1 MNIIKTFK
9 SLVQVECPLVD
20 VLLYA
25 AVAVDEP
32 GSRLDD
38 LGSLLEIGASVL
50 PLLGHLLATAVFI
63 ATAAARS
70 GREGTTTAVTK
81 ATLAVI
87 VVLPLDRRT
96 GGELIVIGDI
106 SHGILPAST
115 AAVAVIGKAISIPT
129 VPTAPIIPIVSIFVV
144 VARQPRLSLHKL
156 RLLLRGQTE
165 GVLVVVAVEQR
176 LQVVLG
182 QVEHCHYLLI
192 LPSRAPADVLV
203 VGTEDG
209 LPVSAVLDSVVDDEA
224 EYSHLGVV
232 AALHIEVST
241 DDLGHGARTLLA
253 VPQDTFAEG
262 RAITAFVAEDVVLA
276 QVG

>member
-50 PLLGHLLATAVFI
+50 PLLGHLLSTTVFV
-63 ATAAARS
+63 APTTARS
-70 GREGTTTAVTK
+70 SRESTTCVII

-96 GGELIVIGDI
+96 GGELIVVGNV
-106 SHGILPAST
+106 SHGILPART
-115 AAVAVIGKAISIPT
+115 AAVAVIGKVISI
-129 VPTAPIIPIVSIFVV
+129 PIIPIVAIFAVIT
-144 VARQPRLSLHKL
+144 RRNRLSLRKL

-165 GVLVVVAVEQR
+165 GVLVVVAVEQC
-176 LQVVLG
+176 LQVVLC
-182 QVEHCHYLLI
+182 QVENCHHLL
-192 LPSRAPADVLV
+192 VL
-203 VGTEDG
+203 T
-209 LPVSAVLDSVVDDEA
+209 
-224 EYSHLGVV
+224 
-232 AALHIEVST
+232 T
-241 DDLGHGARTLLA
+241 
-253 VPQDTFAEG
+253 
-262 RAITAFVAEDVVLA
+262 
-276 QVG
+276 